1 MGVTYTTAAERA
13 IRRTRAVGLD
23 VMELALAGASIVAL
37 ALVVSVWNPG
47 ARETRVGAAPAGA
60 TIDLNRIPDAGPLD
74 AALVP
79 VFQSPADRRLAAR
92 AIFAV
97 VAGSDGVRRP
107 LPNVGAIARVRVPV
121 AEVEHEAAP
130 ASPLRVRL
138 DEERRRAAAAGRPAP
153 TNVALFSA

>member
-60 TIDLNRIPDAGPLD
+60 AVSAESVADESTVPTGPELECRSLSMVPDYLIISLQSTMGYSRSQRLKRRCKNYNFDCGAQRRIP
-74 AALVP
+74 
-79 VFQSPADRRLAAR
+79 F
-92 AIFAV
+92 F
-97 VAGSDGVRRP
+97 
-107 LPNVGAIARVRVPV
+107 
-121 AEVEHEAAP
+121 
-130 ASPLRVRL
+130 
-138 DEERRRAAAAGRPAP
+138 
-153 TNVALFSA
+153 